1 MCVYTVHERKARSGN
16 MRCPVCG
23 CAQDKVL
30 DTRPIDDERS
40 IRRRRECL
48 NCQHRFTSYETV
60 EKAALIVCK
69 RDNTRE
75 AFNRDKIMNGIKKAC
90 QKRPVSL
97 RQMTALVDSIEA
109 DFQNNMRMEISTSEI
124 GERIMNGLRE
134 LDEVAYIRF
143 ASVYRD
149 FDDLDSFLEELDN
162 LKKLREEREKNSK

>member
-1 MCVYTVHERKARSGN
+1 

-23 CAQDKVL
+23 CTQDKVL

-60 EKAALIVCK
+60 EKPALIVCK

-97 RQMTALVDSIEA
+97 RQMSAIVDSIEA

-124 GERIMNGLRE
+124 GERIMDGLRE

-162 LKKLREEREKNSK
+162 LKRLREERKKNSK

>member
-1 MCVYTVHERKARSGN
+1 

-23 CAQDKVL
+23 CTQDKVL

-97 RQMTALVDSIEA
+97 RQMSAIVDSIEA

>member
-1 MCVYTVHERKARSGN
+1 

-60 EKAALIVCK
+60 EKASLIVCK

-75 AFNRDKIMNGIKKAC
+75 AFSRDKIMNGIKKAC

-97 RQMTALVDSIEA
+97 RQMSAIVEGIES
-109 DFQNNMRMEISTSEI
+109 DFQNSMRAEVSTTEI

-162 LKKLREEREKNSK
+162 LKKLKEEREKSKKQ

>member
-1 MCVYTVHERKARSGN
+1 

-23 CAQDKVL
+23 CPEDKVL

-48 NCQHRFTSYETV
+48 NCQHRFTSYETL
-60 EKAALIVCK
+60 EKSILIVCK

-75 AFNRDKIMNGIKKAC
+75 AFNRDKMLNGIKKAC

-97 RQMTALVDSIEA
+97 RQMTALVDSIEN
-109 DFQNNMRMEISTSEI
+109 DLHNGLKMEVSTIEI
-124 GERIMNGLRE
+124 GERILTGLLD

-143 ASVYRD
+143 ASVYRE
-149 FDDLDSFLEELDN
+149 FHDLDSFLEELDRI
-162 LKKLREEREKNSK
+162 KKLKELENKQKSE